1 MIRRLSIV
9 FKILIVIFVII
20 GTVIMFMGA
29 ADDTGLATSGFYNLK
44 YYTVLSNLIC
54 GIVTLIDLL
63 TLVIKKRRI
72 SVLFRLIAVSAVG
85 VTFGV
90 VAFFLQPMYREMNM
104 YQGGNLWFHLI
115 IPVTAMIEF
124 ICFDEDNWQGKDSFP
139 FKYTIIAATSSVIY
153 GFGYLINI
161 LINGKGERPHSND
174 WYGFLN
180 WGYPVGVIIF
190 VVVVVLNW
198 AVATGIRALTKR
210 VNRRRQG

>member
-29 ADDTGLATSGFYNLK
+29 AYDTGLATSGFYNLK

-161 LINGKGERPHSND
+161 LINGKGEWPHSND

-180 WGYPVGVIIF
+180 WGYPVGAIIF

>member
-1 MIRRLSIV
+1 MMKSKISI
-9 FKILIVIFVII
+9 FLKILIVIFVIT
-20 GTVIMFMGA
+20 GTVIMFQGA
-29 ADDTGLATSGFYNLK
+29 ADDTGLASSGLKNLK
-44 YYTVLSNLIC
+44 YYTVLSNLLC

-63 TLVIKKRRI
+63 VLVIKKRRI
-72 SVLFRLIAVSAVG
+72 SVLFRLISVSAVG

-124 ICFDEDNWQGKDSFP
+124 ILFDEANWQGEDSFP
-139 FKYTIIAATSSVIY
+139 FKYTIISAVTSVIY

-161 LINGKGERPHSND
+161 LVNGKGEWPHTND

-180 WGYPVGVIIF
+180 WGYPVGIIIF
-190 VVVVVLNW
+190 AVVVVINW
-198 AVATGIRALTKR
+198 AVAIGIRTLTKC
-210 VNRRRQG
+210 VNKRAE